1 MLIDLTKYISDTC
14 TLSEEEQFIRYIIQH
29 CRNQSIKNLLIEG
42 IRSNAADLI
51 YDHDRLFH
59 FFDGDQHQYDL
70 FDGSELDVSIPL
82 LAYLYC
88 MFDEG
93 EFHLQGTSVEAIEF
107 YNFYIN
113 YPDPLKRS
121 KQMVKE
127 LKNILIKNSAFPD
140 SVVQSFENED
150 SDKIYD
156 SLEKSGWYDWYIDT
170 TELFFSEELKKKI
183 PHLCEEI
190 QENLGLAIDDE
201 GIAYNWCVTPC
212 GQENQ
217 DGEPEKDLLALIE
230 TAENVRANLERNN
243 IESELPYKDVIR
255 VFEDA
260 GENNELILSISSI
273 HESEREVLF

>member
-1 MLIDLTKYISDTC
+1 MLSDLRKYISDYC
-14 TLSEEEQFIRYIIQH
+14 DMSAEEQFIQYIIQH
-29 CRNQSIKNLLIEG
+29 CRNESIKTLLIEG

-59 FFDGDQHQYDL
+59 FFNGDQHAYDL
-70 FDGSELDVSIPL
+70 FDESDIDVSIVL
-82 LAYLYC
+82 LAYLFC

-127 LKNILIKNSAFPD
+127 VKNILIQNSAFPE
-140 SVVQSFENED
+140 SVIQAFENEN

-183 PHLCEEI
+183 PQLCREI

-201 GIAYNWCVTPC
+201 GVAYNWCVTPC

-217 DGEPEKDLLALIE
+217 DGEPEKDLLALIK
-230 TAENVRANLERNN
+230 TAENVRKCLERNN
-243 IESELPYKDVIR
+243 IESEVPYKDVIR
-255 VFEDA
+255 VFEYA
-260 GENNELILSISSI
+260 GENNGLIISISGI
-273 HESEREVLF
+273 HDSEEEVLF

>member
-1 MLIDLTKYISDTC
+1 MLSDLRKYISDYC
-14 TLSEEEQFIRYIIQH
+14 DMSAEERFIQYIIQH
-29 CRNQSIKNLLIEG
+29 CRNESIKMLLIDG
-42 IRSNAADLI
+42 IRSNATDLI
-51 YDHDRLFH
+51 YDRDRLFH
-59 FFDGDQHQYDL
+59 FFNGDQHTYDL
-70 FDGSELDVSIPL
+70 FDESDIDVSIVL
-82 LAYLYC
+82 LAYLFC

-127 LKNILIKNSAFPD
+127 VKNILIQNSAFPE
-140 SVVQSFENED
+140 SVIQAFENED

-156 SLEKSGWYDWYIDT
+156 SLEKSGWYDWCIDT

-183 PHLCEEI
+183 SHLCVEI
-190 QENLGLAIDDE
+190 QKNLGLMIDGE

-217 DGEPEKDLLALIE
+217 DGEPKKDLLALIS
-230 TAENVRANLERNN
+230 TAENVRACLKRSN
-243 IESELPYKDVIR
+243 IESEVPYKDVIR
-255 VFEDA
+255 VFEYV
-260 GENNELILSISSI
+260 GENNDLIISISGI
-273 HESEREVLF
+273 HDSGEGVLF